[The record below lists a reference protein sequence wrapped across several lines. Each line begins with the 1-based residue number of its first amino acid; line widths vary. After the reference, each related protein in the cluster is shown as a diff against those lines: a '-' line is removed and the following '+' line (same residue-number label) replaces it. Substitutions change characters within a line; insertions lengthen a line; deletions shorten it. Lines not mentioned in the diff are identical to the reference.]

1 MRMNDTPAN
10 LVDGI
15 LKERDRL
22 IALRTDLGEQWDTP
36 SFTFYRHEAQNLIN
50 RATTAIGGGLDVV
63 QMIRLYKEMK
73 DFE

>member
-1 MRMNDTPAN
+1 MN

-22 IALRTDLGEQWDTP
+22 IQIRADLGEDWETP
-36 SFTFYRHEAQNLIN
+36 NFAFYRHQGQTLIDLAAN
-50 RATTAIGGGLDVV
+50 AISGGLDVV